1 MPDNKSDWNKVKA
14 SLIYGEKSEKENV
27 FECFAIWLKVSIYA
41 VTNIDVEISMNILK
55 GIQQAGFIIEMMI

>member
-1 MPDNKSDWNKVKA
+1 MPDNKSDWSKVKV
-14 SLIYGEKSEKENV
+14 SLLYGEKSEKENV
-27 FECFAIWLKVSIYA
+27 FECFAISLKDSIYA